1 MNVQGTDEQQ
11 VAGDNFR
18 AIRPTYNHKL
28 NWTAGHSPFEL
39 SLSDADCSPCEVLAA
54 AWEQADEQKWKIVP
68 AVMTTQTDMQQQQHQ
83 QLQQRLY
90 SIRVRRRD
98 ARFGLSLQ
106 DGRLA
111 LRLVLPASPDQAW
124 KVETHKLMLE
134 CDASTCNVVPAC
146 QVQLAVLLILVARR
160 IPLRCCTRIA
170 NPGILSSIKLGR
182 VAHAHV
188 LLDSTTGT
196 R

>member
-1 MNVQGTDEQQ
+1 MSVQGTDEQQ

-54 AWEQADEQKWKIVP
+54 TWEQADEQKWKIVP
-68 AVMTTQTDMQQQQHQ
+68 AVMTAQTDMQQQQQ
-83 QLQQRLY
+83 PLQQQRMY

-124 KVETHKLMLE
+124 KVQTHKLMLSCGACAKSCLHAKHSSLFCSSLLRVTCC
-134 CDASTCNVVPAC
+134 CDAARAMS
-146 QVQLAVLLILVARR
+146 IL
-160 IPLRCCTRIA
+160 P
-170 NPGILSSIKLGR
+170 SIKLWHMR
-182 VAHAHV
+182 MFCYTASETLIVF
-188 LLDSTTGT
+188 
-196 R
+196 RKF